1 MTALHETA
9 YPRLKQDLSAR
20 ELEQFYTPSAEEL
33 AFVHSV
39 SPQPTSRVVVML
51 HLKTFPR
58 RGRFGAL
65 NEIPERVVRH
75 VADAMGY
82 RRQITAKD
90 LDVYDASRR
99 KRDHIAQ
106 IRSYLNV
113 RPLGESGRR
122 WLQTVAEDAAQTK
135 HMLADIINVLLE
147 ELCHH
152 RYELPAFRLLDDMAL
167 TAREAVHAAHF
178 ERISGALTPEA
189 RRKIDEL
196 LAVVPGRT
204 YSGWQALKREPKR
217 PGNKEVR
224 FYLQH
229 IDRLQ
234 KLAAMIPAMDV
245 PVPKLK
251 YFRAMARAAD
261 AGELAELKPAKRY
274 ALAAIFIR
282 SQHGKALD
290 DTADLFIRLM
300 QNLENTAQTQLMAYQ
315 VEHLKRTDHLVGQL
329 KDILQAYRADGT
341 DTQRIDAIGDIIGS
355 DPAQMLAECEEHMAY
370 AGKNFLPF
378 LLKPYANQRALLL
391 NCIEVMDLHT
401 ASQDPVM
408 ERLIQALA
416 KLRQHRR
423 DAVEGTSL
431 GLDLDRDFGWLSAN
445 WRKHVL
451 PKSKDVDRAG
461 WLQRRYFEL
470 AVLFQIKSELKS
482 GDVFIPGGDRYD
494 DYREELVDETT
505 FQEELAG
512 YGEIA
517 GITTEPGAFVQAL
530 REKLRTKCK
539 EVNARFPD
547 NAHADIVDGRLV
559 LRKLQRTELSKAIM
573 LVDNLITER
582 LPETSIVDVLVDA
595 TSWVDLTRHFKPL
608 AATDARVKDL
618 HHRVVTTLFCY
629 GCNLGPVQT
638 ARSVRGFSRR
648 QISWLNLKYVTDDT
662 LERATVDTINMYNR
676 FELPGYWGSGRS
688 ASADGTIWSVYSQNN
703 FSEYHIRYGG
713 YGGIGY
719 YHVSDKYIALFS
731 RFIPCGAYEAIY
743 ILDGLIENRS
753 DIRPDTVH
761 GDTQAQNFP
770 VFGLAHL
777 LGIELMPRIRNI
789 KDLSLSRPD
798 LDAAYSN
805 IQALFGDGSID
816 WDLIETH
823 LHDMLRVAVSI
834 KTGKISAST
843 ILRRLGNYS
852 RKNKLYFAFKEL
864 GRVIRTLFLLR
875 YIDDVEVRKTIQTA
889 TNKSEEF
896 NNFTKWAFFGGQGII
911 AENVLHEQQKIVAYN
926 HLVANLVIL
935 HNVEQM
941 SRVLAELR
949 DEGVEISPEV
959 LAGLSPY
966 RTAHINRFGDYTV
979 DTSRKVTPIDF
990 ARRILKEA
998 EQAVAAA
1005 SQAQEQGLAG
1015 ENVT

>member
-1 MTALHETA
+1 MTAPHETA
-9 YPRLKQDLSAR
+9 YPRLKPDPSAR
-20 ELEQFYTPSAEEL
+20 ELELHYTPSTEER
-33 AFVHSV
+33 AFVQGLS
-39 SPQPTSRVVVML
+39 SQPSIRLAVML
-51 HLKTFPR
+51 HLKTLPH
-58 RGRFGAL
+58 RGQFGAL
-65 NEIPERVVRH
+65 REIPERIVRH

-82 RRQITAKD
+82 RRAFTLKD
-90 LDVYDASRR
+90 LDDYDASRR
-99 KRDHIAQ
+99 KRDHLAQ
-106 IRSYLNV
+106 VRSYLNV
-113 RPLGESGRR
+113 RPLGEPGRR
-122 WLQTVAEDAAQTK
+122 WLRTVAEEAAQTK
-135 HMLADIINVLLE
+135 HLLPDIINVLVE
-147 ELCHH
+147 ELYHH
-152 RYELPAFRLLDDMAL
+152 RYELPAFRLLDETAA
-167 TAREAVHAAHF
+167 TAREMVHAAHF
-178 ERISGALTPEA
+178 ERISGALSAEA
-189 RRKIDEL
+189 RKKIDDL
-196 LAVVPGRT
+196 LAVAPGQT
-204 YSGWQALKREPKR
+204 HSGWQALKRELKR

-234 KLAAMIPAMDV
+234 KLAETIPALDV

-251 YFRAMARAAD
+251 YFRAMARALD

-282 SQHGKALD
+282 SQHGKTLD
-290 DTADLFIRLM
+290 DAADLFIRLM
-300 QNLENTAQTQLMAYQ
+300 QNLENTAQKQLMTYQ
-315 VEHLKRTDHLVGQL
+315 VEHIKRTDRLVAQL
-329 KDILQAYRADGT
+329 KDVLQAYQVDGT
-341 DTQRIDAIGDIIGS
+341 DSQRIHAIGDVIGS
-355 DPAQMLAECEEHMAY
+355 DLATTLAECDEHMAY

-378 LLKPYANQRALLL
+378 LVRPYATQRALLL

-408 ERLIQALA
+408 DRLIKALA
-416 KLRQHRR
+416 QLRHQRR
-423 DAVEGTSL
+423 EVVDVAP
-431 GLDLDRDFGWLSAN
+431 LDLSLERDFGWMSAN
-445 WRKHVL
+445 WRRHVF
-451 PKSKDVDRAG
+451 PKDRGVDLAG
-461 WLQRRYFEL
+461 WMQRRYFEL
-470 AVLFQIKSELKS
+470 AVLYQIKDELKS
-482 GDVFIPGGDRYD
+482 GDLFVPGGERYD
-494 DYREELVDETT
+494 DYREELVDDAT
-505 FQEELAG
+505 FQEELAS
-512 YGEIA
+512 YGEVSGIA
-517 GITTEPGAFVQAL
+517 TDPAAFVTAL
-530 REKLRTKCK
+530 REQMQTKCT

-547 NAHADIVDGRLV
+547 NEHADIVDGRLI
-559 LRKLQRTELSKAIM
+559 LKKLPRTELSKAVA
-573 LVDNLITER
+573 LVDKLITER

-595 TSWVDLTRHFKPL
+595 TSWADLARHFKPI
-608 AATDARVKDL
+608 AGTEPRIRDL

-648 QISWLNLKYVTDDT
+648 QMAWLNLKYVTDDT
-662 LERATVDTINMYNR
+662 LERATVDTINLYNK
-676 FELPGYWGSGRS
+676 FELPGYWGTGRS
-688 ASADGTIWSVYSQNN
+688 ASADGTKWSVYEQNIL
-703 FSEYHIRYGG
+703 SEYHIRYGG

-789 KDLSLSRPD
+789 KDLTLSKPD
-798 LDAAYSN
+798 PQATYPH
-805 IQALFGDGSID
+805 IQALFGSNEGSID
-816 WDLIETH
+816 WNLIETH
-823 LHDMLRVAVSI
+823 LHDMLRVVVSI

-852 RKNKLYFAFKEL
+852 RKNKLYIAFKEL
-864 GRVIRTLFLLR
+864 GRVIRTMFLLR
-875 YIDDVEVRKTIQTA
+875 YIDDADIRKTIQAA

-911 AENVLHEQQKIVAYN
+911 AENMLHEQQKIVGYN

-949 DEGVEISPEV
+949 DEGIEISPEV

-979 DTSRKVTPIDF
+979 DTSREVTPIDF
-990 ARRILKEA
+990 ARRILRAAEDAASAAREKEA
-998 EQAVAAA
+998 TE
-1005 SQAQEQGLAG
+1005 
-1015 ENVT
+1015 